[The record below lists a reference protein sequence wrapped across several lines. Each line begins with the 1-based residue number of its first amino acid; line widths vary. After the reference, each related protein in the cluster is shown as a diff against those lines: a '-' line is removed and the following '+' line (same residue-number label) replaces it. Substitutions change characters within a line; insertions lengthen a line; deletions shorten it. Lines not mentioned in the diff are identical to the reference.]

1 MIKNLLSTNLK
12 ERFYFFFIQ
21 LPSLKSEFKP
31 RLVQYL
37 ALSFQTF
44 KTGYGQILT
53 LNIVEMNKEEAA
65 SGTLTV
71 MDGDSDSD
79 KVLAKIPI
87 INGTM
92 PQGITSTRNIM
103 GIKFEWNRLP
113 SDCPR
118 LIDCIKFTII
128 MDSGKGKTPLCSF
141 HFPHLKQYS
150 YQNDRSDKDCKRV

>member
-1 MIKNLLSTNLK
+1 MQLL
-12 ERFYFFFIQ
+12 
-21 LPSLKSEFKP
+21 SLKSEVRP
-31 RLVQYL
+31 QSVQYL

-71 MDGDSDSD
+71 RDGESDSD

-128 MDSGKGKTPLCSF
+128 MDSGKGRYHYVDFIFYISNIILTRTTHQIKSVRTSV
-141 HFPHLKQYS
+141 QS
-150 YQNDRSDKDCKRV
+150 